1 MPLAV
6 IQGAPVLFAHVP
18 KCAGSAVEDYLER
31 AFGPLALLDRDY
43 TARPPEARWTRTS
56 PQHADAASLARLFPP
71 RFLRASF
78 AMVRHPVRRIVSVYY
93 HQKYFE
99 GRIPWSTTLEDWLA
113 SLRTTGMDPAMY
125 DNHTR
130 PMVEMV
136 PHDARVFRL
145 EDGWPAVI
153 DWLQAL
159 AGDSVTLP
167 RTIPEVNVL
176 SARLASEGKAFSP
189 AEITDAAIG
198 AICSLYRDDFSRFG
212 YPLPPHAETGERPAA
227 GRLAKVPPSVSPGP
241 GPIADTNDV
250 HIIIDQKRINPLGIS
265 HDAWQFV
272 VPPNIGSIHLCSRT
286 RCAGQKGNRR
296 VLGLCLQA
304 LEAEDSNGRFQ
315 IALDHPLL
323 GQGLHGVERDDLR
336 MWRWTDGDAV
346 IPVELLGDTSKP
358 TMLTIRGLPSSA
370 LVSTDG

>member
-31 AFGPLALLDRDY
+31 AFGPLALLDRGH
-43 TARPPEARWTRTS
+43 TARPPEGRWTRTS
-56 PQHADAASLARLFPP
+56 PQHADAASLTRLFPP
-71 RFLRASF
+71 PFLRASF
-78 AMVRHPVRRIVSVYY
+78 AIVRHPVRRMVSVYY
-93 HQKYFE
+93 HQKYLE
-99 GRIPWSTTLEDWLA
+99 GLISSSTTLDDWLE
-113 SLRTTGMDPAMY
+113 SLRAPGRDPAMY

-145 EDGWPAVI
+145 EDGWHAVI

-159 AGDSVTLP
+159 AGISVTLP
-167 RTIPEVNVL
+167 RTMPEINVL
-176 SARLASEGKAFSP
+176 SERLASEGKVFCP
-189 AEITDAAIG
+189 VEITDAAIG
-198 AICSLYRDDFSRFG
+198 TICSLYRDDFSRFG
-212 YPLPPHAETGERPAA
+212 YPLAPNAESGEGPAA
-227 GRLAKVPPSVSPGP
+227 GCPAKVPPPGLPGP
-241 GPIADTNDV
+241 GPVADANDV
-250 HIIIDQKRINPLGIS
+250 HIIVDQKRINPLRIS

-272 VPPNIGSIHLCSRT
+272 VPPNIGSIHLRSRT

-296 VLGLCLQA
+296 VLGLCLRA
-304 LEAEDSNGRFQ
+304 LEAQDSDGRFQ

-323 GQGLHGVERDDLR
+323 DQGLHEVERDDLR
-336 MWRWTDGDAV
+336 MWRWTDGGAV
-346 IPVELLGDTSKP
+346 IPVTLLGDTSKP
-358 TMLTIRGLPSSA
+358 TTLTIRGLPSSA